1 MCSAEELETL
11 YMRGHKAIDNV
22 TRSIAWRREMQKRKL
37 LTIYCKK
44 TKRGHPLSLARFP
57 RQNIFERRRGAHA
70 G

>member
-11 YMRGHKAIDNV
+11 YLLGHKAIDNV
-22 TRSIAWRREMQKRKL
+22 TRSIAWRRETQKRKL
-37 LTIYCKK
+37 LTVDWKK

-57 RQNIFERRRGAHA
+57 RQDIIERRRGAHA